1 MEDRVLQYPYKT
13 IVETHQ
19 NWKRRDQMNIY
30 IITQPYNWVKLTGNY
45 LKIEYNKWDNVFQ
58 SGPSKICGRQLLK
71 NLKNYITVVH
81 NDTIS
86 SVGSMQMY
94 AGYETGC
101 KAWIHTMH
109 TAFEDDDTVTVVAVD
124 APNAFNS
131 ANREVLLN
139 AIFIG
144 QY

>member
-1 MEDRVLQYPYKT
+1 
-13 IVETHQ
+13 
-19 NWKRRDQMNIY
+19 
-30 IITQPYNWVKLTGNY
+30 
-45 LKIEYNKWDNVFQ
+45 
-58 SGPSKICGRQLLK
+58 
-71 NLKNYITVVH
+71 
-81 NDTIS
+81 
-86 SVGSMQMY
+86 
-94 AGYETGC
+94 
-101 KAWIHTMH
+101 MH